1 MSLKKFAMI
10 PVIIGVLAFC
20 IQLLDQL
27 LSPSMPPEGNVGFSW
42 ICFQSWAVYFF
53 SGCNVKGGVK
63 ALIAY
68 TIGVLASIL
77 IMLAG
82 GAMSCSLGFFATPL
96 AVGIVAF
103 AAIFLERNDW
113 TSLIPALFI
122 GAGAFFAF
130 MSYVPGATF
139 GIASLTI
146 LVYCVIGLVFGYIT
160 VTLRTKYEEQ
170 VKRGKQ

>member
-20 IQLLDQL
+20 IQLIDQL
-27 LSPSMPPEGNVGFSW
+27 LSPSMPPEGNIGFSW

-63 ALIAY
+63 AFIAY
-68 TIGVLASIL
+68 AIGVLASIL

-82 GAMSCSLGFFATPL
+82 GAMESSLGFFATPL
-96 AVGIVAF
+96 AVGAIAF
-103 AAIFLERNDW
+103 AALFLERNDW

-139 GIASLTI
+139 GIAGLTI
-146 LVYCVIGLVFGYIT
+146 MVYCTIGLVFGYIT
-160 VTLRTKYEEQ
+160 VVLRTKYEEH
-170 VKRGKQ
+170 VKRGKR